1 MTHRPPRLARR
12 WLETALPRDT
22 RGAIVNDLAE
32 MFERDSRS
40 LGLAR
45 ARRRYRRNAMSFSTR
60 FLIEGL
66 RERAR
71 PRMSWMDLKLGL
83 RMLIRYPG
91 LTIVGGLAMA
101 FAIAVGAAAFEFL
114 NQVVS
119 PTLPLPDGGRIVGIR
134 LWHTSAHGVEEQ
146 ALWDYTTWKGRLET
160 IDDLGVFR
168 TVERNVI
175 GGDVL
180 GDPILTAEIS
190 ASAFALPRVPPL
202 HGRLIGE
209 ADEQA
214 GAPPVAVIGH
224 DVWQSRFGGDPRVVG
239 RIVQIGAAPHTI
251 VGVMPEGF
259 GFPRSHSL
267 WVPLRVSE
275 VQFERR
281 QGPWV
286 FVMGRLAPGVSLAEA
301 QAELTAFGQRAATQF
316 PDTHQHIQPEIVPY
330 ALSVSPSLEL
340 SPTAFRAINIFFVML
355 LVLVCANVSLL
366 TFARAASRQLELIV
380 RTALGASRSRIGW
393 QLFAE
398 ALALGGVALGI
409 GLWAASL
416 ALRWWLDVARAED
429 HGRLAFWFSDSLG
442 MTTVVYAALL
452 TVLGAAIA
460 GFVPAL
466 KVTGRRGLDT
476 HLRQSTAGGGGLRFG
491 GIWTAVIVT
500 QVAVTVAFPATAFF
514 VRQAIVDIQSMDPG
528 FAADRYLSVRLEMDP
543 EFARAADG
551 VIRASFPEARFRTTA
566 NELTRRVL
574 AEPGVAGVTFANAVP
589 RTYHRPRQIEFDL
602 PGDVNRR
609 HHPDG
614 DDEGLARAGAATVAV
629 NWFDVLNTPMLAG
642 RSFTLA
648 DLAAQSPAIIVNA
661 SFVED
666 LLGGRNAVGLRL
678 REQPNNPDDE
688 RVGPWL
694 EIVGV
699 APDLGV
705 ISGDPSQTA
714 GYYRPAPPGAAQ
726 LNHLV
731 VHIAG
736 DQAPVAARI
745 HALAAAI
752 DPMLRLHSM
761 GSLGAGEPLNWLE
774 FEFLF
779 KLLSVVSAVALLLSL
794 AGIYASMSFAVSRR
808 TREIGI
814 RVALGAGPARV
825 ASATFSRPFV
835 QVGLGVLLGAALT
848 VALTVAVRGE
858 LSAAAAGAVA
868 AYALL
873 MLCVCLLSS
882 IKPLRRALRVDATE
896 ALRAEA

>member
-1 MTHRPPRLARR
+1 
-12 WLETALPRDT
+12 
-22 RGAIVNDLAE
+22 
-32 MFERDSRS
+32 
-40 LGLAR
+40 
-45 ARRRYRRNAMSFSTR
+45 MSFSAR

-71 PRMSWMDLKLGL
+71 PRFSWMDLKLGL
-83 RMLIRYPG
+83 RMLIKYPG

-114 NQVVS
+114 NQVVA

-134 LWHTSAHGVEEQ
+134 LWHTPTHGVEEQ

-175 GGDVL
+175 GGDVV
-180 GDPILTAEIS
+180 GSPILTAEIS
-190 ASAFALPRVPPL
+190 ASAFAVARVPPL
-202 HGRLIGE
+202 HGRAIGE

-214 GAPPVAVIGH
+214 SAPPVVVIGH
-224 DVWQSRFGGDPRVVG
+224 DVWQSRFRGDPRVVG
-239 RIVQIGAAPHTI
+239 RTVQVGETPHTV

-275 VQFERR
+275 LQFERR

-316 PDTHQHIQPEIVPY
+316 PDTHEHIQPEIVPY
-330 ALSVSPSLEL
+330 SLSVSPTLEL
-340 SPTAFRAINIFFVML
+340 SPTTFRAINIFFVML
-355 LVLVCANVSLL
+355 LVLVGANVALL
-366 TFARAASRQLELIV
+366 MFARTASRQLELIV
-380 RTALGASRSRIGW
+380 RTALGASRSRIAW

-409 GLWAASL
+409 GLWAAGL
-416 ALRWWLDVARAED
+416 ALRWWLDVSRAED
-429 HGRLAFWFSDSLG
+429 HGRLPFWFSDSLG
-442 MTTVVYAALL
+442 LTTIVYAALL

-460 GFVPAL
+460 GVVPAL
-466 KVTGRRGLDT
+466 KVTGGRELETR
-476 HLRQSTAGGGGLRFG
+476 LRQSTAGGGGLRFG

-500 QVAVTVAFPATAFF
+500 QVALTVAFPATAFF
-514 VRQAIVDIQSMDPG
+514 VRQAIIDVKSMDPG

-551 VIRASFPEARFRTTA
+551 IIRSSFPEARFRTTSD
-566 NELTRRVL
+566 ELARRVS
-574 AEPGVAGVTFANAVP
+574 AEPGVAGVTFTDTLP
-589 RTYHRPRQIEFDL
+589 RTYHRPRRIEFDL
-602 PGDVNRR
+602 PVDATRR
-609 HHPDG
+609 SEDRQVYPG
-614 DDEGLARAGAATVAV
+614 GRDEGGLARASAATVAV
-629 NWFDVLNTPMLAG
+629 NWFDVLDTPMLAG
-642 RSFTLA
+642 RTFTHA
-648 DLAAQSPAIIVNA
+648 DLDPQARTIIVNA
-661 SFVED
+661 SFVRTV
-666 LLGGRNAVGLRL
+666 LGGRNAVGLRL
-678 REQPNNPDDE
+678 RELPNNPDDN

-736 DQAPVAARI
+736 DQAPVAARV
-745 HALAAAI
+745 HAHAAAV
-752 DPMLRLHSM
+752 DPMLRLHAM
-761 GSLGAGEPLNWLE
+761 GSLGAGEPTNWLE

-779 KLLSVVSAVALLLSL
+779 KLLSVVSAIALLLSL
-794 AGIYASMSFAVSRR
+794 AGIYAAMSFAVSRR
-808 TREIGI
+808 RREIGI
-814 RVALGAGPARV
+814 RVALGAGAARV
-825 ASATFSRPFV
+825 ASATFSRPLV

-848 VALTVAVRGE
+848 AALTVAISGG
-858 LSAAAAGAVA
+858 LSAAAASGVA

-873 MLCVCLLSS
+873 MLCVCLLPS
-882 IKPLRRALRVDATE
+882 IAPLRRALRVDPTE